1 MRFFK
6 HNADAANEENRR
18 SPNNKGMTLVEVLVG
33 TTIFG
38 ILAGMICFIANF
50 SLRMQT
56 ETERWNEQTDRQT
69 TYLAQNRYGD
79 ESNFR
84 ALGTNYKF
92 VLDTGAATPV
102 DITSSDNVTLLQVE
116 TQREYNAE
124 GNELPTYEDANLWFF
139 RVD

>member
-1 MRFFK
+1 MRSFK
-6 HNADAANEENRR
+6 HNADAADQENRR
-18 SPNNKGMTLVEVLVG
+18 SPNNNGMTLVEVLVG

-69 TYLAQNRYGD
+69 TYIAQNRYGD

-102 DITSSDNVTLLQVE
+102 DITDSNNVTLLQVE

-124 GNELPTYEDANLWFF
+124 GNEMPTYEDANIWFF

>member
-1 MRFFK
+1 MRSFK
-6 HNADAANEENRR
+6 HNADAADQENRR
-18 SPNNKGMTLVEVLVG
+18 SPNNNGMTLVEVLVG

-79 ESNFR
+79 ESKFN

-92 VLDTGAATPV
+92 VLDTGDATPV
-102 DITSSDNVTLLQVE
+102 DITDSDNVTLLQVE

-124 GNELPTYEDANLWFF
+124 GNELPTYEDANIWFF